1 MSNDVTVTIA
11 ETVAKVAVSADP
23 VKTVTIIDQS
33 AVVTLLPDQ
42 KVSVNVPI
50 TPTTITLVPDP
61 IVTVGVTNTPVT
73 VTLGTSGPQG
83 GTGVPGATGAP
94 GSAVG
99 AFVYPQ
105 NTPSNVWTINHNL
118 NMYPIVVVLDSAN
131 SQCEGTITYN
141 NANTLTITFSSAFS
155 GIAYLN

>member
-11 ETVAKVAVSADP
+11 ETVAKVTVS
-23 VKTVTIIDQS
+23 
-33 AVVTLLPDQ
+33 PD
-42 KVSVNVPI
+42 S
-50 TPTTITLVPDP
+50 
-61 IVTVGVTNTPVT
+61 IVTVGVTNTPVII
-73 VTLGTSGPQG
+73 TLGTSGPQG
-83 GTGVPGATGAP
+83 VTGAPGATGAP

-118 NMYPIVVVLDSAN
+118 NMYPTVVVLDSAN

-141 NANTLTITFSSAFS
+141 NANTLTITFTVAFS